1 MHETNI
7 SNRPIRRRMGLP
19 GTPPPRS
26 QSYRTP
32 SGIPLTRDPR
42 RHLLRPKERLFVALA
57 CPRFPALAQ
66 RLPLLQAVPLGWDLG
81 EDALSPLRAGES
93 SPREEPPAER

>member
-1 MHETNI
+1 MHENDI
-7 SNRPIRRRMGLP
+7 SNRPMRCRMEFP
-19 GTPPPRS
+19 GAPPSRS

-32 SGIPLTRDPR
+32 SSVPLARDYR
-42 RHLLRPKERLFVALA
+42 RHLLRGEERLFVALA
-57 CPRFPALAQ
+57 SPRFPALAQ

-81 EDALSPLRAGES
+81 EDALSPQRAGEG